1 MRTSPL
7 YTLLQESRDYF
18 RQQNVTGIDITS
30 SKTSHASFDP
40 ERGCDRFNVRI
51 EYCGQNID
59 CKDSQAMHRYAVK

>member
-7 YTLLQESRDYF
+7 YALLQESTDYL
-18 RQQNVTGIDITS
+18 RRQNVTGIDIIS
-30 SKTSHASFDP
+30 SKTSHFSFDS

-59 CKDSQAMHRYAVK
+59 CKKPVEH